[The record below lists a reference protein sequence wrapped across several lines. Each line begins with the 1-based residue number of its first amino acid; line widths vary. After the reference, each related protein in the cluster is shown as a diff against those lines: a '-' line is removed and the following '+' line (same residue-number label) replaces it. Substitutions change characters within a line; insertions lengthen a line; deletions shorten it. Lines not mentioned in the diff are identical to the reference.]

1 MKRLLLLLVI
11 ALSSQAIFAQQKQ
24 GTIIYERKINI
35 WKRITD
41 EQMRAMIPE
50 FRTSKHVLYFSDS
63 ISLYKAVPEDETPD
77 PFGGGGNVVIRMGG
91 ANGGELYKNFAT
103 ATSIQANEVGG
114 KNFLIIDSIKSPTW
128 KISSE
133 TKQILGITCRKATRT
148 AQAPQ
153 AVIRTM
159 TSMNGDIT
167 KDSTLNKAPK
177 TKEVEVV
184 AWFAENI
191 PAPVGPEAYGQL
203 PGAVLEVNFND
214 GETIFTAKEILQT
227 VDTKNLKEPQKGK
240 RITQAE
246 YRKMMMD
253 VMQNQSGGMFRMGAM

>member
-1 MKRLLLLLVI
+1 MKRLLLLLAI
-11 ALSSQAIFAQQKQ
+11 AISSQIIFAQQKQ
-24 GTIIYERKINI
+24 GTITYERKMNI

-63 ISLYKAVPEDETPD
+63 VSLYKAVPEDETPD

-91 ANGGELYKNFAT
+91 ADGGELYKNFAT
-103 ATSIQANEVGG
+103 ATSIQSNEVGG
-114 KNFLIIDSIKSPTW
+114 KNFLIVDSIKAATW

-133 TKQILGITCRKATRT
+133 TKQILGFTCRKATRKLPAPT
-148 AQAPQ
+148 AT
-153 AVIRTM
+153 IRTT
-159 TSMNGDIT
+159 TSTNGAIT
-167 KDSTLNKAPK
+167 KDTSMMQPVKAL
-177 TKEVEVV
+177 EVELV
-184 AWFAENI
+184 AWFTENI
-191 PAPVGPEAYGQL
+191 QAPVGPDAYGQL
-203 PGAVLEVNFND
+203 PGAVLEVSFND
-214 GETIFTAKEILQT
+214 GEIVITAVDIKQT

-253 VMQNQSGGMFRMGAM
+253 LMQNQGGGMFRMGAM